1 MPEHQHSVLSS
12 TMTEFSYSAPGD
24 LFVATSMRRNGAV
37 KYQRFSSAAD
47 ALKYAIEELGPAVL
61 KGTVLEV
68 DEERYDAA
76 AMRELYESAAY
87 PHPRATPPSA

>member
-1 MPEHQHSVLSS
+1 
-12 TMTEFSYSAPGD
+12 MTDFSYEAPAD

-37 KYQRFSSAAD
+37 RYQRFDTAAE
-47 ALKYAIEELGPAVL
+47 ALRYAIERLDPQIL

-76 AMRELYESAAY
+76 QMRTLYESAAY
-87 PHPRATPPSA
+87 PHQRTGT

>member
-1 MPEHQHSVLSS
+1 MSDFP
-12 TMTEFSYSAPGD
+12 YDAPAD

-37 KYQRFSSAAD
+37 KYQRFDTAAD
-47 ALKYAIEELGPAVL
+47 ALRFAIETLDPTLL

-76 AMRELYESAAY
+76 AMRAFYDGDGY
-87 PHPRATPPSA
+87 PHPRSVRPTI